1 MATHQHSVPV
11 IRYQYLQPVQIVHV
25 TNRHV
30 SVLIKSV
37 EMLVWC
43 LCGVHTAAPSTPNF
57 TTATLGRRGL
67 NVTWWPQDGVVY
79 SSGTTFT
86 VHYRR
91 LGIILRPPSRLP
103 ASRSPPRAPIDDS
116 NCAILLPRDP
126 RGVRQN
132 YCRDAIRKQ
141 RSIRAYDSLGIIL

>member
-1 MATHQHSVPV
+1 MATDQHSVPV

-30 SVLIKSV
+30 SVLIQSV
-37 EMLVWC
+37 VMLVWC

-103 ASRSPPRAPIDDS
+103 VSRSLTARPLMIVIALYCFRVTRAACVKTTAEMQFASSGQSALTIVS
-116 NCAILLPRDP
+116 E
-126 RGVRQN
+126 
-132 YCRDAIRKQ
+132 
-141 RSIRAYDSLGIIL
+141 